1 MYYPDLEKFKNLAS
15 EGNIAPIYREIPA
28 DMETP
33 ATAYLKVAHE
43 GPSFLLESVEG
54 GERLARYSFIGTLP
68 SKVVSTGKSTD
79 LGSIDPL
86 IQVEEALSGLNP
98 VAVEGLP
105 RFLGGAVGFIAYDAV
120 RHFEPRLNPNVN
132 DDPMGVPESIFMLTD
147 TILIFDHVKHVIKVV
162 SDARLDGDIEQNY
175 KAAVSRIDL
184 LVERLSSSNIFEN
197 KGLNPGEQAN
207 YKSEVESNHS
217 KEDYMSQVEDAR
229 KLIES
234 GEVIQVVLSQ
244 RLSRK
249 TSAAPFDIYRALR
262 ALNPSPYMYY
272 LDFNDFHIIGSSPE
286 TLVRVEDGIA
296 TSDPIAGTRPRGSN
310 IAEDEK
316 YAEDLINDEK
326 ERAEHV
332 MLVDLSRNDIGKVS
346 EAGTVKVE
354 KFMEIARYSHVMH
367 IASHVSGKLKNDLTS
382 FDALR
387 SCFPAGTLSGAPKVR
402 AMEIIGD
409 KEPHAR
415 GPYGG
420 AVGYFSHSGNMDMAI
435 CIRTVVM
442 KDGVATVQAGAGL
455 VYDSVPQTEFEEC
468 LHKARGMMSA
478 IDHAEEF
485 TNDRVREA
493 KT

>member
-1 MYYPDLEKFKNLAS
+1 
-15 EGNIAPIYREIPA
+15 
-28 DMETP
+28 
-33 ATAYLKVAHE
+33 
-43 GPSFLLESVEG
+43 
-54 GERLARYSFIGTLP
+54 
-68 SKVVSTGKSTD
+68 
-79 LGSIDPL
+79 
-86 IQVEEALSGLNP
+86 
-98 VAVEGLP
+98 
-105 RFLGGAVGFIAYDAV
+105 
-120 RHFEPRLNPNVN
+120 
-132 DDPMGVPESIFMLTD
+132 
-147 TILIFDHVKHVIKVV
+147 
-162 SDARLDGDIEQNY
+162 
-175 KAAVSRIDL
+175 
-184 LVERLSSSNIFEN
+184 
-197 KGLNPGEQAN
+197 
-207 YKSEVESNHS
+207 
-217 KEDYMSQVEDAR
+217 MSQVEDAR

-310 IAEDEK
+310 NEEDEQ
-316 YAEDLINDEK
+316 YAEDLISDDK

-367 IASHVSGKLKNDLTS
+367 IASHVSGKLKNDMTS

-415 GPYGG
+415 GPYGL
-420 AVGYFSHSGNMDMAI
+420 SLIHI
-435 CIRTVVM
+435 
-442 KDGVATVQAGAGL
+442 
-455 VYDSVPQTEFEEC
+455 
-468 LHKARGMMSA
+468 
-478 IDHAEEF
+478 
-485 TNDRVREA
+485 
-493 KT
+493 

>member
-1 MYYPDLEKFKNLAS
+1 MYYPDLDQFKALATK
-15 EGNIAPIYREIPA
+15 GNIAPIYREIPA

-54 GERLARYSFIGTLP
+54 GERVARYSFIGTLP
-68 SKVVSTGKSTD
+68 NKVFSTGQSTD
-79 LGSIDPL
+79 LGDIDPL
-86 IQVEEALSGLNP
+86 VNVEKALSDLNP

-120 RHFEPRLNPNVN
+120 RHFEPSLKPNN
-132 DDPMGVPESIFMLTD
+132 NNDPMGVPDSIFMMTD

-162 SDARLDGDIEQNY
+162 SDARLDGDIDQNY
-175 KAAVSRIDL
+175 QDAVGRIDL
-184 LVERLSSSNIFEN
+184 LVERLTSSNVFEN
-197 KGLNPGEQAN
+197 KGLKPGDQTK

-217 KEDYMSQVEDAR
+217 KEDYMSQVQDAR
-229 KLIES
+229 HLIES

-244 RLSRK
+244 RLSRE

-310 IAEDEK
+310 KSEDEK

-332 MLVDLSRNDIGKVS
+332 MLVDLARNDIGKVS
-346 EAGTVKVE
+346 EPGTVKVE

-367 IASHVSGKLKNDLTS
+367 IASNVSGKLKSDLTS

-455 VYDSVPQTEFEEC
+455 VYDSVPETEFEEC
-468 LHKARGMMSA
+468 LHKARGMMNA
-478 IDHAEEF
+478 IDQAEEF
-485 TNDRVREA
+485 TNDRISESRR
-493 KT
+493 